1 MKVGVISLGNI
12 GSACVVIFVTIL
24 SFFLLISLA
33 FACSMPPQKN
43 VLFQVSTFSSLIE
56 GVYDGD
62 YDYKNLMQEGDF
74 GLGTFEG
81 LDGEMVAL
89 DGNFYQFPASG
100 KLIHVKPEQ
109 RTPFAEVIY
118 FKPSIY
124 ESLESIPNFSDLY
137 KLMNKL
143 PNKNIPYAVRIDGEF
158 DALTLR
164 SFYKQ
169 KKPYPL
175 LSEAAK
181 GQAIF
186 NLKYVKGSM
195 VGFWFP
201 NYWGGIAVPGF
212 HLHFVTADRS
222 IGGHVLKLSI
232 DKGKMSMAPLQQ
244 LTFHLP
250 NTGSFSKVDLSSSD
264 IQVSTQQIEGGN
276 K

>member
-1 MKVGVISLGNI
+1 MRKYFSIVVYGVSL
-12 GSACVVIFVTIL
+12 FVLNSI
-24 SFFLLISLA
+24 A
-33 FACSMPPQKN
+33 FASSTIESKN
-43 VLFQVSTFSSLIE
+43 VLFQVSTFSALIT

-62 YDYKNLMQEGDF
+62 YNYKKLMQHGDF
-74 GLGTFEG
+74 GLGTFQG

-100 KLIHVKPEQ
+100 KLIRVKPEQ
-109 RTPFAEVIY
+109 KTPFAELVY

-124 ESLESIPNFSDLY
+124 ESLASIPAYTDLY
-137 KLMNKL
+137 KIIDRL

-169 KKPYPL
+169 KKPYTN

-186 NLKYVKGSM
+186 NLKHVKGSM

-201 NYWGGIAVPGF
+201 DYWGGIVVPGY
-212 HLHFVTADRS
+212 HLHFVTTDRS
-222 IGGHVLKLSI
+222 MGGHVLKLSI
-232 DKGKMSMAPLQQ
+232 NKAKMSIAPVQQ
-244 LTFHLP
+244 VNFQLP
-250 NTGSFSKVDLSSSD
+250 AIESFAKADLSSAD
-264 IQVSTQQIEGGN
+264 ILSSIQKIEGGN
-276 K
+276 KQ

>member
-1 MKVGVISLGNI
+1 MYFS
-12 GSACVVIFVTIL
+12 IFFSIV
-24 SFFLLISLA
+24 SFFFLISSA
-33 FACSMPPQKN
+33 FAASTPAQKN
-43 VLFQVSTFSSLIE
+43 VLFQVSTFSALME

-62 YDYKNLMQEGDF
+62 YKYKNLMQQGDF

-100 KLIHVKPEQ
+100 KLIRVRPEQ
-109 RTPFAEVIY
+109 LTPFAEVIY

-124 ESLESIPNFSDLY
+124 ESLESIPNYSDLY
-137 KLMNKL
+137 QIINKL

-164 SFYKQ
+164 SFYRQ
-169 KKPYPL
+169 KKPYPM

-186 NLKYVKGSM
+186 HLKHVKGSM

-212 HLHFVTADRS
+212 HLHFVTTDRS

-232 DKGKMSMAPLQQ
+232 KKGKMSIAPMQELQ
-244 LTFHLP
+244 FHLP
-250 NTGSFSKVDLSSSD
+250 NTESFSNADLSSSD
-264 IQVSTQQIEGGN
+264 IQASIQQIEGGN